1 MKRTVFSVIT
11 AVLFVLMAAAVFM
24 NLFHFTGTALNGDYG
39 LLHVPGLAAHD
50 AFFEG
55 KGVTAIVMMV
65 LLALSAL
72 GGLFAACLALV
83 KKNDKALS
91 GAAALGAIY
100 LVLLL
105 LTLVFMSAGGKDP
118 AVSNKFALFGW
129 IALGASALAAAI
141 AYFGYGLL
149 EEHQGSMPEFL
160 RKFFVSLKRTP
171 QIIPI
176 LLFVVAFLL
185 YTLNLTYVSHTTSR
199 INLTGMGLCGF
210 ITMLFS
216 TLSFVAVLN
225 AFPKRKKPNIW
236 MILLLVVM
244 IGAVIVCDIIYRNLI
259 TQALTR
265 PDNPIAMED
274 YIVKAYNML
283 FYHVVLLGIALGLTL
298 TVPLYAK
305 LLNLINTSIKVEG
318 NENMGAIELESEN

>member
-1 MKRTVFSVIT
+1 MKRTAFSLCT
-11 AVLFVLMAAAVFM
+11 AVLCVVMAAAVFM
-24 NLFHFTGTALNGDYG
+24 NMFQIPAGAYG
-39 LLHVPGLAAHD
+39 LLSVPSLAAHME
-50 AFFEG
+50 FFQG
-55 KGVTAIVMMV
+55 KGVIAIVMAV
-65 LLALSAL
+65 LLAVSAL
-72 GGLFAACLALV
+72 GALCAAVLALV

-91 GAAALGAIY
+91 ASAALSAVY

-105 LTLVFMSAGGKDP
+105 LALVFMSAGGKDP
-118 AVSNKFALFGW
+118 ASANSFALFGW
-129 IALGASALAAAI
+129 VALAASALAAI
-141 AYFGYGLL
+141 VAYFGYGLL
-149 EEHQGSMPEFL
+149 IDHPGSMPEFL

-176 LLFVVAFLL
+176 LLFVAAFLL
-185 YTLNLTYVSHTTSR
+185 YTLNLTYISHTTSR
-199 INLTGMGLCGF
+199 INLNGMGLCGF

-216 TLSFVAVLN
+216 ALSFVAVLN

-244 IGAVIVCDIIYRNLI
+244 IGAVIVCDVIYRNLI
-259 TQALTR
+259 LEAINR
-265 PDNPIAMED
+265 PENPIAAED
-274 YIVKAYNML
+274 YIVKSFNML
-283 FYHVVLLGIALGLTL
+283 FYHIILLGAALALTL

>member
-1 MKRTVFSVIT
+1 MKRTAFSVIT
-11 AVLFVLMAAAVFM
+11 AVLCLIMAVAVFM
-24 NLFHFTGTALNGDYG
+24 NLFHFTGSALNGDYG

-55 KGVTAIVMMV
+55 KGVTAIIMAV

-72 GGLFAACLALV
+72 GGLAAACLALV

-91 GAAALGAIY
+91 AAAALSGIY

-118 AVSNKFALFGW
+118 AISNKFAMFGW
-129 IALGASALAAAI
+129 VALGASALAAVV

-149 EEHQGSMPEFL
+149 IDHPGSMPEFL
-160 RKFFVSLKRTP
+160 RKFFVSLKRSP
-171 QIIPI
+171 QIIPT
-176 LLFVVAFLL
+176 LLFVAAFLL
-185 YTLNLTYVSHTTSR
+185 YSLNLTYVSHTTSR

-216 TLSFVAVLN
+216 ALSFVAVLN
-225 AFPKRKKPNIW
+225 SFPKRKKPNIW
-236 MILLLVVM
+236 MILLLVVL
-244 IGAVIVCDIIYRNLI
+244 IGAVIACDIIYRNLI

-274 YIVKAYNML
+274 YIVKAFNML
-283 FYHVVLLGIALGLTL
+283 FYHVVILAAGLVLTL
-298 TVPLYAK
+298 TVPLYSK

-318 NENMGAIELESEN
+318 NENMGEIELESEN

>member
-11 AVLFVLMAAAVFM
+11 AVLCVVMAAAVFM
-24 NLFHFTGTALNGDYG
+24 NLFHFTGTGLNGDYG

-55 KGVTAIVMMV
+55 KGVTAIIMAV
-65 LLALSAL
+65 LLALSAI
-72 GGLFAACLALV
+72 GGLCAAVLAMV
-83 KKNDKALS
+83 KKKDKALQAS
-91 GAAALGAIY
+91 AALSAVY
-100 LVLLL
+100 LVVLL

-118 AVSNKFALFGW
+118 AVSNQFAAFGW
-129 IALGASALAAAI
+129 VALCVSALAAII

-160 RKFFVSLKRTP
+160 RKFFVSLKRSP

-176 LLFVVAFLL
+176 LLFVAAFLL

-259 TQALTR
+259 LQAINR
-265 PDNPIAMED
+265 PENPIVAED
-274 YIVKAYNML
+274 YIVKAFNML
-283 FYHVVLLGIALGLTL
+283 FYHIVLLGVALGLTL

>member
-1 MKRTVFSVIT
+1 MKRTVFCVIT
-11 AVLFVLMAAAVFM
+11 AVLMVVMAAAVFM
-24 NLFHFTGTALNGDYG
+24 NLFHFTGTSLNGDYG
-39 LLHVPGLAAHD
+39 LLHVPSLAAHD

-55 KGVTAIVMMV
+55 KGVTAIVMAV
-65 LLALSAL
+65 LLVLSAL
-72 GGLFAACLALV
+72 GGLAAAVLALV

-91 GAAALGAIY
+91 AAAALAAIY

-105 LTLVFMSAGGKDP
+105 LALVFMSTGGKDP

-129 IALGASALAAAI
+129 VALGASVLAAVI

-149 EEHQGSMPEFL
+149 IDHPGSMPEFL

-185 YTLNLTYVSHTTSR
+185 YALNLTYVSHTTSR
-199 INLTGMGLCGF
+199 INVTGMGLCGF

-216 TLSFVAVLN
+216 ALSFVAVLN
-225 AFPKRKKPNIW
+225 SFPKRKKPNIW

-244 IGAVIVCDIIYRNLI
+244 IGAVIACDIIYRNLVMG
-259 TQALTR
+259 ALTR
-265 PDNPIAMED
+265 PDNPIAAED

-283 FYHVVLLGIALGLTL
+283 FYHIVLLGAALALTL
-298 TVPLYAK
+298 TVPLYSK

>member
-1 MKRTVFSVIT
+1 MKRAAFSVIT
-11 AVLFVLMAAAVFM
+11 AVLCVVMAAAVFM
-24 NLFHFTGTALNGDYG
+24 NLFHFTGAGLDGDYG
-39 LLHVPGLAAHD
+39 LLHVGSLASQVE
-50 AFFEG
+50 FFAG
-55 KGVTAIVMMV
+55 KGVTAIIMAV

-72 GGLFAACLALV
+72 GGLAAAVLALV

-91 GAAALGAIY
+91 AAAALAGIY

-105 LTLVFMSAGGKDP
+105 LTLVFMSTGGKD
-118 AVSNKFALFGW
+118 AATSNKFALFGW
-129 IALGASALAAAI
+129 AALGASILAAGI

-149 EEHQGSMPEFL
+149 IEHPGSMPEFL
-160 RKFFVSLKRTP
+160 RKFFVSLKRSP
-171 QIIPI
+171 QVIPT

-185 YTLNLTYVSHTTSR
+185 YSLNLTYISHTTSR

-210 ITMLFS
+210 VTMLFS
-216 TLSFVAVLN
+216 ALSFVAVLN

-244 IGAVIVCDIIYRNLI
+244 IGAVITCDIIYRNLI
-259 TQALTR
+259 LEALNR
-265 PDNPIAMED
+265 AENPIAAED
-274 YIVKAYNML
+274 YIVKSFNML
-283 FYHVVLLGIALGLTL
+283 FYHIVVLGAALGLTL

-318 NENMGAIELESEN
+318 NENMGEIELESEN